1 MRPRIQPLLF
11 STLVVMLSVV
21 LLSGCTA
28 LDRLIP
34 ARQGAA
40 AMQPASGNFQATPNP
55 DTALLSEISGE
66 VLARQPLDTD
76 YASVADGYE
85 LQARGQIQTLDDG
98 RVRVDTS
105 EGTIVRLG
113 PSSFFTY
120 EGTEEQD
127 TGLLVRLR
135 ITLGE
140 IWVILGGGSAEVD
153 TPSGLAS
160 VRGSYLSVSVNPD
173 TGEVY
178 VTCLEGHCGLSN
190 AAGGVELVAGQ
201 TAVITNADLPPV
213 VGSMSEEDIQ
223 RWLDFNPE
231 ATLVITPLAG
241 DEEPPEPQEEE
252 TPTPTAT
259 MEAAEPQA
267 QAPSLTITHD
277 VVCKSGPGSAYDDI
291 RTLYVGT
298 TAIVIGQY
306 PGYWVIEVPGSP
318 GLSCWVPTNVADA
331 NGEAS
336 GVGQVIAPEK
346 PTKTPKPTRDVP
358 REPANSPTVFENIY
372 GFTGMIYDTEAC
384 QNAFLVEVSDADGIS
399 AVQVV
404 FSAGDPAFSSPTYG
418 SLMYAEGYWGGTF
431 SVAAGYGDTVYWRIR
446 VTDKKGNVVESA
458 TFTYQDMY
466 GACAPFP

>member
-1 MRPRIQPLLF
+1 MRPRNRRLLF
-11 STLVVMLSVV
+11 PALIIMLSIV

-34 ARQGAA
+34 SRQGTAGL
-40 AMQPASGNFQATPNP
+40 QPAAGNFQATPNP
-55 DTALLSEISGE
+55 DMALLSEIRGG

-76 YASVADGYE
+76 YASVIDGYE

-105 EGTIVRLG
+105 DGTIVRLG

-120 EGTEEQD
+120 EGIEEQE

-201 TAVITNADLPPV
+201 TAVITNAGLPPEI
-213 VGSMSEEDIQ
+213 GSMSEEDIQ

-231 ATLVITPLAG
+231 ATLVITPLAET
-241 DEEPPEPQEEE
+241 EEPPEEE
-252 TPTPTAT
+252 TPTPTT
-259 MEAAEPQA
+259 TTQVQEPPA

-277 VVCKSGPGSAYDDI
+277 VVCKSGPGSSYDDV

-331 NGEAS
+331 NNEAG
-336 GVGQVIAPEK
+336 GVGQVGAPEK

-358 REPANSPTVFENIY
+358 KKSNAPTVFEDIY

-384 QNAFLVEVSDADGIS
+384 QNAFLVTVSDADGIS

-404 FSAGDPAFSSPTYG
+404 FSVGDPAFSSPTYG
-418 SLMYAEGYWGGTF
+418 SLMYVEGYWGGTF
-431 SVAAGYGDTVYWRIR
+431 SVVAGYGDTVYWRIR